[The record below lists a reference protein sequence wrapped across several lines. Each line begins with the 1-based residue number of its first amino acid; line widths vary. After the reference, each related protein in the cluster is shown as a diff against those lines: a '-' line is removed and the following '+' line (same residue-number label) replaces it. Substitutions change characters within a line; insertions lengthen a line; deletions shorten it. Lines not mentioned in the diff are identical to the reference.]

1 MSQSLKKLLIRKTDI
16 SIILLIIVYTV
27 GFVSIF
33 AGYTDQLMRLT
44 PFNLLF
50 VALLI
55 LLNARGINTR
65 YLIAFAIVGVS
76 GYLIEWAGV
85 ATGIIFGSYKY
96 GNGLGFKL
104 NEVPLLIGLNWA
116 MLVFSILAVLS
127 DWKRHQWIVPFA
139 GASIMVM
146 YDILLEPV
154 AIRFD
159 FWQWENVLVPLQNYV
174 AWWLISL
181 VMMTGVQHFVSN
193 RKNPI
198 AGWVLAI
205 QSLFFIALKISE
217 KLQVF

>member
-1 MSQSLKKLLIRKTDI
+1 
-16 SIILLIIVYTV
+16 
-27 GFVSIF
+27 
-33 AGYTDQLMRLT
+33 
-44 PFNLLF
+44 
-50 VALLI
+50 
-55 LLNARGINTR
+55 
-65 YLIAFAIVGVS
+65 
-76 GYLIEWAGV
+76 
-85 ATGIIFGSYKY
+85 
-96 GNGLGFKL
+96 
-104 NEVPLLIGLNWA
+104 
-116 MLVFSILAVLS
+116 
-127 DWKRHQWIVPFA
+127 
-139 GASIMVM
+139 MVM

-205 QSLFFIALKISE
+205 QSLFFIALIISE